1 MINRITCGLQTF
13 NDDNIKSVNLHL
25 ASSLLSSQLEAD
37 TLTAVVRS
45 DDPSITQFARNTPIR
60 YYHKDIKRFQGY
72 LQSVDRVGAD
82 SYSISATSAIGLL
95 MERPHPGGIY
105 TGQTAD
111 QIIREIVGI
120 IPFAI
125 KSNIRDTKL
134 YGWLPYAKP
143 PEKSARDNLSQVLF
157 ALGAAVKTDLDG
169 VLRIA
174 PLWDGVSG
182 EVVWDTIYEEAK
194 AQYAGAVSAVSVTEH
209 QYMVG
214 GEETQ
219 LFEGTSLS
227 GDPISFSEPMYNLS
241 ATGFTILESGANYAK
256 LSSGSGTLTGRKY
269 VHTTRQI
276 SRTVT
281 AGAPENVKNIEDA
294 TLVSLVN
301 SSSVTDRLANYYK
314 HAETISCDV
323 VLDRQS
329 PGDVLDV
336 YHPYDKT
343 AAPACVESLDITA
356 SGILKAR
363 LTALV
368 GFRPK
373 QIEQTVVLNQHQVIT
388 VSGTVTLPDG
398 VTSVLAVLIGG
409 GTGGDAG
416 TNGEAGGDGVS
427 TSATSAADSSRAVI
441 NTGAGGKGGSGGNPG
456 NGGEGGKFATF
467 EITGDTIKTLEISI
481 GSAGI
486 GGTSNGGTGKK
497 GGATTLKV
505 NGVTYSSA
513 SGQTSAGGYQDLVTG
528 TVYATSGTAGK
539 AGAKGGDGGSPTG
552 TPDDLVTAY
561 AGGNGS
567 NAGSYKGGTG
577 GKAQQ
582 LSSSSYSARVQGGGG
597 GGGAAYNQSGS
608 SGNLQTG
615 GKGAAG
621 SKPAASSV
629 RGGGG
634 NGGNGGG
641 GGGGGGG
648 TMSAS
653 AYGTS
658 VSTSAGAGGTG
669 GTGSAGGNAGG
680 GAVIL
685 YYGVAEPKTT
695 GGALR
700 DKNGKLMLDRLGR
713 ILVS

>member
-45 DDPSITQFARNTPIR
+45 DDSSITQFARNTR
-60 YYHKDIKRFQGY
+60 VLYYNKDIKRFQGY
-72 LQSVDRVGAD
+72 LQSVDRVGPD

-111 QIIREIVGI
+111 QIIREIVGT

-134 YGWLPYAKP
+134 YGWLPYASP
-143 PEKSARDNLSQVLF
+143 PDKSARDNLSQVLF
-157 ALGAAVKTDLDG
+157 ALGAAVRTDLDG

-182 EVVWDTIYEEAK
+182 EVDWNRIYEGAK
-194 AQYAGAVSAVSVTEH
+194 VQYSGAASAVSVTEH

-227 GDPISFSEPMYNLS
+227 GDLIIFSEPMYNLS

-301 SSSVTDRLANYYK
+301 SGAVVELLANYYK

-388 VSGTVTLPDG
+388 ASGTVTLPDG

-486 GGTSNGGTGKK
+486 GGASNGGAGKI

-539 AGAKGGDGGSPTG
+539 AGAKGGDGGSPTS

-561 AGGNGS
+561 AGENGS
-567 NAGSYKGGTG
+567 NAGSYIGGTG

-582 LSSSSYSARVQGGGG
+582 LSSSYYSARVQGGGG
-597 GGGAAYNQSGS
+597 GGGAAYNKSGS

-648 TMSAS
+648 TLSAS
-653 AYGTS
+653 SYGAS

-680 GAVIL
+680 GVVIL
-685 YYGVAEPKTT
+685 YYGVAETKTT